1 MYRDYLAYNHTA
13 LFQILQARNLQDIE
27 ENMPLWKLKLT
38 GEEYDSLKQTLVENY
53 FDLEEYGM

>member
-38 GEEYDSLKQTLVENY
+38 GEEYDSLKQT
-53 FDLEEYGM
+53 